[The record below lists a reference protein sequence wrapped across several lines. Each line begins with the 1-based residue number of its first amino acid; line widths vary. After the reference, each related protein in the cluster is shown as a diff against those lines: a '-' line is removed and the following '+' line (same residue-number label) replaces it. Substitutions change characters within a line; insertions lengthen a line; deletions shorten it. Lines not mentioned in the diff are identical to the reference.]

1 MPDKRLGKGLEALIT
16 AHSTEDDERFLDG
29 AVPIDNIIPNRNQP
43 RQEFDTE
50 EMDDLIRS
58 IERSGILQPLTV
70 RELEDGSYE
79 LIAGERRLRAA
90 QAVGLESV
98 PVYILSVEAEVEM
111 MEYAL
116 VENVQRVDLNPIEE
130 AEAFAMLSGKYD
142 LSQDKI
148 AKRVGKNRS
157 TIANSLRLLKLH
169 PEIKSAVKA
178 GKISA
183 GHARAILS
191 IRKSL
196 QMMTL
201 YRKILREGLNVRQ
214 TESLVKKYCDKAPG
228 KSKIKKIGSRI
239 SEIVQL
245 ENTLISLLGTK
256 VVIQKNNK
264 GKGKIHIEFYNE
276 NDLQRILEILTDM
289 DE

>member
-1 MPDKRLGKGLEALIT
+1 M
-16 AHSTEDDERFLDG
+16 
-29 AVPIDNIIPNRNQP
+29 DNLAN
-43 RQEFDTE
+43 
-50 EMDDLIRS
+50 S
-58 IERSGILQPLTV
+58 IKRSGILQPLTV
-70 RELEDGSYE
+70 RELEDGKYE
-79 LIAGERRLRAA
+79 LIAGERRFRAA
-90 QAVGLESV
+90 QTIGMTSV
-98 PVYILSVEAEVEM
+98 PVYILSIEADVEM
-111 MEYAL
+111 MEFAL

-142 LSQDKI
+142 LSHDEI
-148 AKRVGKNRS
+148 ASRVGKKRS
-157 TIANSLRLLKLH
+157 TIANSLRLLKL
-169 PEIKSAVKA
+169 PPDIKSAVKVGA
-178 GKISA
+178 ISA

-228 KSKIKKIGSRI
+228 KSKIKKIGSRS

-256 VVIQKNNK
+256 VVIQKNKK

-276 NDLQRILEILTDM
+276 NDLQRILGILTDI
-289 DE
+289 DT